1 MVGYKWNKSTI
12 QYLIWLPISSK
23 SPFISYE
30 EKGFWFVVSFDK
42 IIKKRSFLSI
52 LLWPKN
58 WKKILTLCSSV
69 CIVILQDSQWC
80 CWVTSLGQFA
90 SFDFLISAEN
100 AHFLSSFITK
110 ISCLENNLLTDLC
123 PRFLTL
129 HSRKAVRPME
139 ALTLA
144 WIPLMSRLGGSCNVE
159 DGTMI
164 AEPTI
169 IPGKSLGNAN
179 GSSGWSGNGEDC
191 IVLIANQFS

>member
-1 MVGYKWNKSTI
+1 MQAQKCNRKISAQSWAFRTCSYIRVYSYMVGYKWNKSTI

-80 CWVTSLGQFA
+80 CWVTWLGQFA

-100 AHFLSSFITK
+100 AHFCSSYHMH
-110 ISCLENNLLTDLC
+110 LL
-123 PRFLTL
+123 P
-129 HSRKAVRPME
+129 K
-139 ALTLA
+139 
-144 WIPLMSRLGGSCNVE
+144 
-159 DGTMI
+159 
-164 AEPTI
+164 
-169 IPGKSLGNAN
+169 
-179 GSSGWSGNGEDC
+179 
-191 IVLIANQFS
+191 